1 MNAFRYIANTE
12 APTSDGRAPDEIVM
26 RAWRLLITEPQDGAT
41 NMAVDE
47 TLLRSRLSGHG
58 PPTVRFFAWVPPT
71 ISLGYG
77 QSLDERVNL
86 PLARELGI
94 GLVRRPTGGS
104 AVYHDTLD
112 REVTYS
118 VVAAS
123 GDHPGFDDLLET
135 YRIIGDALV
144 RGLRRLRVSAELVP
158 VTRSSTTSPPA
169 FCFARTGS
177 YEVRVAG
184 KKIIGSAQR
193 REGGAFLQHGSIILG
208 ADAERVR
215 ALFPRQE
222 DPLGGMTTIESVL
235 GRRPDFH
242 ETVKAMASGFEEA
255 LDIILA
261 PGEMTKDEAVAPER
275 LVSTK
280 YGNRAWTER
289 SEIPSKTADPRLL
302 LPRC

>member
-1 MNAFRYIANTE
+1 
-12 APTSDGRAPDEIVM
+12 M
-26 RAWRLLITEPQDGAT
+26 RAWRLLLTGPQDGAT

-47 TLLRSRLSGHG
+47 ALLRSRLSGDG
-58 PPTVRFFAWVPPT
+58 PPTVRFFAWAPPT

-86 PLARELGI
+86 PLARKLGI

-123 GDHPGFDDLLET
+123 GDHLGFDDLLET

-144 RGLRRLRVSAELVP
+144 RGLRRLGVSAELVP

-169 FCFARTGS
+169 FCFARTAS
-177 YEVRVAG
+177 YEVLVAG

-193 REGGAFLQHGSIILG
+193 RQGGAFLQHGSILLG
-208 ADAERVR
+208 LDAARVR

-242 ETVKAMASGFEEA
+242 ETVEAMASGFEEA
-255 LDIILA
+255 FEVILA
-261 PGEMTKDEAVAPER
+261 PGELTQDEAVAPER
-275 LVSTK
+275 LVSMK
-280 YGNRAWTER
+280 YGHRAWTER
-289 SEIPSKTADPRLL
+289 SEIPLKTADRRPLF
-302 LPRC
+302 PRC